1 MANEYLE
8 NDELKE
14 IIDDFI
20 LESRDLMEGAIQ
32 DLVTIETN
40 PDAEILNRIFRG
52 VHTVKGTSSF
62 LGFSTLSTLAHRAE
76 DILGKMR
83 KGDFVPDDSVTD
95 VLLNACDAIKALIED
110 IAVVGNDGQIDVS
123 EIIQHLE
130 EVNQRTEPGATV
142 AEATPTSQV
151 IQEPATEFQADET
164 GKKTKGEGSPKA
176 EKRSAAAGSEGS
188 TKKPSKA
195 KKVKETKAAKAI
207 DIEKPALKE
216 SAPPSPQQVVD
227 SVQAESIPDKV
238 AKQETASGQA
248 QKQAQPAAANKEE
261 QTVRV
266 DVKKLDELMNLVG
279 ELVLGKNRLMM
290 VNNTMRNRTEKEEHL
305 LDNLNDVT
313 NYVEII
319 TNDLQAAVMRARLVA
334 VSKLFNKIPRLV
346 RDLCSEFGKKVEI
359 AIEGEETE
367 LDKSLIE
374 ALHDPL
380 VHIIRNSLDHGIE
393 TPEERKEKGKEPKGH
408 LSLKAYNEG
417 NQVVIEIFD
426 DGKGVNVG
434 NVLKKVREKG
444 LMDEAELNA
453 LSRKDAMNLIFIPG
467 LSTAQKVTS
476 VSGRG
481 VGMDVVRKNIEKMNG
496 QVYVDSEEDQWT
508 RLIMKL
514 PLTLAIM
521 KALIVQVS
529 NEFFAIPLSIVVELV
544 KLQDTKVKTIDRNEV
559 VVLRDRIIPLVNLGD
574 VLDSSRDEQQDSSII
589 ICNVFDKT
597 IGLKVR
603 SVIGQEEVVI
613 KPLGEFLRQ
622 VKWVGGAT
630 IRGDGK
636 VILILDIATII
647 NGLNKHKSVA
657 A

>member
-1 MANEYLE
+1 MENEYLE
-8 NDELKE
+8 SDELKE
-14 IIDDFI
+14 IIDDFV

-32 DLVTIETN
+32 DLVTIENN
-40 PDAEILNRIFRG
+40 PDTEILNRIFRG

-83 KGDFVPDDSVTD
+83 KGDFLADDAVTD

-110 IAVVGNDGQIDVS
+110 IAVAGNDGQMDVS
-123 EIIQHLE
+123 EILGRLE
-130 EVNQRTEPGATV
+130 EVNQRTESGASAV
-142 AEATPTSQV
+142 QAPEKEPDLSQPA
-151 IQEPATEFQADET
+151 PATQTSEPESRTAP
-164 GKKTKGEGSPKA
+164 KK
-176 EKRSAAAGSEGS
+176 R
-188 TKKPSKA
+188 SKA
-195 KKVKETKAAKAI
+195 KKKGAATPQEAAQAVPLETPPEKTVKQG
-207 DIEKPALKE
+207 P
-216 SAPPSPQQVVD
+216 VN
-227 SVQAESIPDKV
+227 
-238 AKQETASGQA
+238 GQT
-248 QKQAQPAAANKEE
+248 QKQTQPAAANKEE

-290 VNNTMRNRTEKEEHL
+290 VNSTMRNRARKEEHL

-319 TNDLQAAVMRARLVA
+319 TNDLQAAVMRARLVP

-359 AIEGEETE
+359 SIEGEETE

-393 TPEERKEKGKEPKGH
+393 TPDERRAKDKEPKGK
-408 LSLKAYNEG
+408 LSLKAYSEG

-434 NVLKKVREKG
+434 NVIKKVREKG

-453 LSRKDAMNLIFIPG
+453 LSRKDAMSLIFIPG

-496 QVYVDSEEDQWT
+496 QVYIDSEEDQWT
-508 RLIMKL
+508 RLTMKL

-521 KALIVQVS
+521 KALIVQVAH
-529 NEFFAIPLSIVVELV
+529 EFFAIPLSIVVELV
-544 KLQDTKVKTIDRNEV
+544 KLQETKVKTIDRNEV
-559 VVLRDRIIPLVNLGD
+559 VVLRDRIIPLVNLGE
-574 VLDSSRDEQQDSSII
+574 VLESSDGTEKQDSSII

-597 IGLKVR
+597 VGLKVR

-613 KPLGEFLRQ
+613 KPLGEFLRH

-647 NGLNKHKSVA
+647 NGLNKHKPVA

>member
-1 MANEYLE
+1 MENQYLE
-8 NDELKE
+8 SDELKE
-14 IIDDFI
+14 IINDFI

-32 DLVTIETN
+32 DLVTIENN
-40 PDAEILNRIFRG
+40 PDTEILNRIFRG

-83 KGDFVPDDSVTD
+83 KGDFVADDSVTD
-95 VLLNACDAIKALIED
+95 VLLHACDAIKALIED
-110 IAVVGNDGQIDVS
+110 IAIAGNDARMDVS
-123 EIIQHLE
+123 DILQRLT
-130 EVNQRTEPGATV
+130 EVNEQTEPGGAAAATKEPEPQ
-142 AEATPTSQV
+142 EATAPLIDSAEIGKEV
-151 IQEPATEFQADET
+151 SPEPQSHD
-164 GKKTKGEGSPKA
+164 KA
-176 EKRSAAAGSEGS
+176 
-188 TKKPSKA
+188 TKKQVKRPSKA
-195 KKVKETKAAKAI
+195 KKAQELNSKGAENSK
-207 DIEKPALKE
+207 IEEPTPQEAVVGAMPTV
-216 SAPPSPQQVVD
+216 APSEKTV
-227 SVQAESIPDKV
+227 
-238 AKQETASGQA
+238 KQEPVSGTQP
-248 QKQAQPAAANKEE
+248 QKQAQPAAAAANKEE

-290 VNNTMRNRTEKEEHL
+290 VNNTIRNRTEKEEHL

-319 TNDLQAAVMRARLVA
+319 TNDLQAAVMRARLVQ
-334 VSKLFNKIPRLV
+334 VSKLFNKVPRLV
-346 RDLCSEFGKKVEI
+346 RDLSAEFGKKVDI
-359 AIEGEETE
+359 HIEGEETE

-380 VHIIRNSLDHGIE
+380 VHIIRNSLDHGVE
-393 TPEERKEKGKEPKGH
+393 TPEERKAKGKEPKGH
-408 LSLKAYNEG
+408 ISLKAYSEG

-426 DGKGVNVG
+426 DGKGISVANVM
-434 NVLKKVREKG
+434 KKVREKG

-453 LSRKDAMNLIFIPG
+453 MSRKDAMNLIFIAG

-481 VGMDVVRKNIEKMNG
+481 VGMDVVRKNVEKMNG
-496 QVYVDSEEDQWT
+496 QVYVDSEEGQWT
-508 RLIMKL
+508 RLTMKL

-521 KALIVQVS
+521 KALIVQVGK
-529 NEFFAIPLSIVVELV
+529 EFFAIPLSIVIELV
-544 KLQDTKVKTIDRNEV
+544 KLQETKIKSIDRNEV

-574 VLDSSRDEQQDSSII
+574 VLESSTETEQHDSSII

-613 KPLGEFLRQ
+613 KPLGEFLRH

>member
-1 MANEYLE
+1 MENEYLE
-8 NDELKE
+8 SDELKE
-14 IIDDFI
+14 IIDDFV

-32 DLVTIETN
+32 DLVTIENN
-40 PDAEILNRIFRG
+40 PDTEILNRIFRG

-83 KGDFVPDDSVTD
+83 KGDFVADDSITD
-95 VLLNACDAIKALIED
+95 VLLHACDAIKALIED
-110 IAVVGNDGQIDVS
+110 IAVAGNDGQIDVS
-123 EIIQHLE
+123 DILQRLE
-130 EVNQRTEPGATV
+130 EVNQRTEPGAPAPQTQVAETV
-142 AEATPTSQV
+142 VPEPTPTVQTADVKPKTKARKDSKPKKRAEAKDGDGAKNASKGKKHQETKNTEDTQTEPATGDETAAVAQDPVEATPSQPSQEKPPK
-151 IQEPATEFQADET
+151 QEP
-164 GKKTKGEGSPKA
+164 GN
-176 EKRSAAAGSEGS
+176 
-188 TKKPSKA
+188 
-195 KKVKETKAAKAI
+195 
-207 DIEKPALKE
+207 
-216 SAPPSPQQVVD
+216 PQ
-227 SVQAESIPDKV
+227 
-238 AKQETASGQA
+238 T
-248 QKQAQPAAANKEE
+248 QKQTQPTAVNREE

-319 TNDLQAAVMRARLVA
+319 TNDLQAAVMRARLVP
-334 VSKLFNKIPRLV
+334 VSKLFNKVPRLV

-380 VHIIRNSLDHGIE
+380 VHIIRNSLDHGVE
-393 TPEERKEKGKEPKGH
+393 TPEERKAKGKEPKGR
-408 LSLKAYNEG
+408 LSLKAYSEG

-434 NVLKKVREKG
+434 NVIKKVREKG

-467 LSTAQKVTS
+467 LSTAQKITS

-508 RLIMKL
+508 RLTMKL

-521 KALIVQVS
+521 KALIVQVGQ
-529 NEFFAIPLSIVVELV
+529 EFFAIPLSIVVELV
-544 KLQDTKVKTIDRNEV
+544 KLQDTKVKTIDRSEV
-559 VVLRDRIIPLVNLGD
+559 VVLRDRIIPLVNLGE
-574 VLDSSRDEQQDSSII
+574 VLESSNGTEQPDSSII

-613 KPLGEFLRQ
+613 KPLGEFLRH

>member
-1 MANEYLE
+1 MGNEYLE
-8 NDELKE
+8 SDELKE
-14 IIDDFI
+14 IISDFI

-76 DILGKMR
+76 DVLGKIR
-83 KGDFVPDDSVTD
+83 KGDFVPDDSTTD

-110 IAVVGNDGQIDVS
+110 IAVVGNDGQMDVS
-123 EIIQHLE
+123 EILERLE
-130 EVNQRTEPGATV
+130 EVNQRAESGASA
-142 AEATPTSQV
+142 AEAPAKEAAV
-151 IQEPATEFQADET
+151 PEPVPGPQGDET
-164 GKKTKGEGSPKA
+164 AKKTKQKGSSKGEKGI
-176 EKRSAAAGSEGS
+176 SAADGDGSE
-188 TKKPSKA
+188 KKPSK
-195 KKVKETKAAKAI
+195 KKKSKAAKTAEGVKAEPPGI
-207 DIEKPALKE
+207 DD
-216 SAPPSPQQVVD
+216 SAMPSQEPVETA
-227 SVQAESIPDKV
+227 SVETPLEKV
-238 AKQETASGQA
+238 AKQEPVSTQTP
-248 QKQAQPAAANKEE
+248 KQAQPAANKEE

-290 VNNTMRNRTEKEEHL
+290 VNNTMRNHTEKEEHH

-319 TNDLQAAVMRARLVA
+319 TNDLQAAVMRARLVP
-334 VSKLFNKIPRLV
+334 VSKLFNKVPRLV
-346 RDLCSEFGKKVEI
+346 RDLSSESGKKVDI
-359 AIEGEETE
+359 VIEGEETE

-393 TPEERKEKGKEPKGH
+393 TPEEREAKGKEPKGH
-408 LSLKAYNEG
+408 LSLKAYSEG

-434 NVLKKVREKG
+434 NVIKKVREKG
-444 LMDEAELNA
+444 LMEEAELNA

-467 LSTAQKVTS
+467 LSTAQKITS

-496 QVYVDSEEDQWT
+496 QVYIDSEEDQWT
-508 RLIMKL
+508 RLTMKL

-574 VLDSSRDEQQDSSII
+574 VLDSNTDNDQRDSSII

-613 KPLGEFLRQ
+613 KPLGEFLRH

>member
-1 MANEYLE
+1 MENEYLE
-8 NDELKE
+8 SDELKE
-14 IIDDFI
+14 IINDFV
-20 LESRDLMEGAIQ
+20 LESRELMEGAIQ
-32 DLVTIETN
+32 DLVTIENN
-40 PDAEILNRIFRG
+40 PDTEILNRIFRG

-76 DILGKMR
+76 DVLGKMR
-83 KGDFVPDDSVTD
+83 KGDFLADDIVTD

-123 EIIQHLE
+123 NILGRLE
-130 EVNQRTEPGATV
+130 EINQKADSGVPATQVPEKESAVPEPTLTTQT
-142 AEATPTSQV
+142 AEAESKAKPKRSSK
-151 IQEPATEFQADET
+151 
-164 GKKTKGEGSPKA
+164 GKKK
-176 EKRSAAAGSEGS
+176 SAAGGDESV
-188 TKKPSKA
+188 KKASKA
-195 KKVKETKAAKAI
+195 KKGPEPAGAANNKAEETAA
-207 DIEKPALKE
+207 
-216 SAPPSPQQVVD
+216 QQVVATPQEIA
-227 SVQAESIPDKV
+227 QAVPVETPPEKTE
-238 AKQETASGQA
+238 KQGPVTAQA
-248 QKQAQPAAANKEE
+248 QKQPQPAAANKEE

-290 VNNTMRNRTEKEEHL
+290 VNSTLRNRTEKEEHL
-305 LDNLNDVT
+305 FDNLNDVT

-319 TNDLQAAVMRARLVA
+319 TNDLQAAVMRARLVP
-334 VSKLFNKIPRLV
+334 VSKLFNKVPRLV
-346 RDLCSEFGKKVEI
+346 RDLSAEFGKKVEI
-359 AIEGEETE
+359 SIEGEETE

-380 VHIIRNSLDHGIE
+380 VHIIRNSLDHGVE
-393 TPEERKEKGKEPKGH
+393 TPEDRKAKGKEPKGH
-408 LSLKAYNEG
+408 LSLKAYSEG

-426 DGKGVNVG
+426 DGKGINATNVI
-434 NVLKKVREKG
+434 KKVREKG

-508 RLIMKL
+508 RLTMKL

-521 KALIVQVS
+521 KALIVQVGQ
-529 NEFFAIPLSIVVELV
+529 EFFAIPLSIVVELV
-544 KLQDTKVKTIDRNEV
+544 KLQETKVKTIDRNEV
-559 VVLRDRIIPLVNLGD
+559 VVLRDRIIPLVNLGG
-574 VLDSSRDEQQDSSII
+574 VLESTNGTEQQDSSII

-613 KPLGEFLRQ
+613 KPLGEFLRH

-647 NGLNKHKSVA
+647 NGLNKHKTVA

>member
-1 MANEYLE
+1 MENEYLE
-8 NDELKE
+8 SDELKE
-14 IIDDFI
+14 IISDFI

-32 DLVTIETN
+32 DLVTIENN

-62 LGFSTLSTLAHRAE
+62 LGFSTLSTVAHRAE

-83 KGDFVPDDSVTD
+83 KGDVVADDNITD
-95 VLLNACDAIKALIED
+95 LLLHACDAIKALIED
-110 IAVVGNDGQIDVS
+110 IAVAGNDGQMDVS
-123 EIIQHLE
+123 DILSRLE
-130 EVNQRTEPGATV
+130 EVNQRIDSGAPVGDAGKPVTPEVVAAEPEVGHLDGAV
-142 AEATPTSQV
+142 SQS
-151 IQEPATEFQADET
+151 EPE
-164 GKKTKGEGSPKA
+164 GPKKKA
-176 EKRSAAAGSEGS
+176 
-188 TKKPSKA
+188 KKSSKA
-195 KKVKETKAAKAI
+195 KKGGEPQKVEAQSPKEEEPKPLEAVVATGAGEAPYEKEVK
-207 DIEKPALKE
+207 
-216 SAPPSPQQVVD
+216 
-227 SVQAESIPDKV
+227 PDM
-238 AKQETASGQA
+238 ATGQT
-248 QKQAQPAAANKEE
+248 QKQAQPPSAAAANKEE

-290 VNNTMRNRTEKEEHL
+290 VNNTMRSRTEKEEHL
-305 LDNLNDVT
+305 LDSLNDVT

-319 TNDLQAAVMRARLVA
+319 TNDLQAAVMRARLVP
-334 VSKLFNKIPRLV
+334 VSKLFNKVPRLV
-346 RDLCSEFGKKVEI
+346 RDLSSEFGKKVEI
-359 AIEGEETE
+359 YIEGEETE

-393 TPEERKEKGKEPKGH
+393 TPEERKAKGKEPKGH
-408 LSLKAYNEG
+408 LSLKAYSEG

-426 DGKGVNVG
+426 DGKGVNVT
-434 NVLKKVREKG
+434 NVMKKVREKG
-444 LMDEAELNA
+444 LMDEAELSA
-453 LSRKDAMNLIFIPG
+453 MSRKDAMNLIFIPG
-467 LSTAQKVTS
+467 LSTAQKITS

-496 QVYVDSEEDQWT
+496 QVYIDSEEDQWT
-508 RLIMKL
+508 RLTIKL

-521 KALIVQVS
+521 KALIVQVGK
-529 NEFFAIPLSIVVELV
+529 EFFAIPLSIVVELV
-544 KLQDTKVKTIDRNEV
+544 KLQETKVKTIDRNEV
-559 VVLRDRIIPLVNLGD
+559 VVLRDRIIPLVNLTE
-574 VLDSSRDEQQDSSII
+574 VLESSNGAGEDSSII
-589 ICNVFDKT
+589 ICNVLDKT

-613 KPLGEFLRQ
+613 KPLGEFLRH

-647 NGLNKHKSVA
+647 NGLTKHKSVA